1 MNKFMKWLNESF
13 APKMQKIN
21 NNPWI
26 LTIKESI
33 MQVMP
38 LIFLGSIFCI
48 LTIPGDY
55 ISWWPN
61 FWTIYNW
68 TFGMVSIFVA
78 FLIPFNLMEKKRRR
92 KSRIVAGVAGLILF
106 FHQPAVHR
114 RSAGKLRER

>member
-78 FLIPFNLMEKKRRR
+78 FLIHL
-92 KSRIVAGVAGLILF
+92 
-106 FHQPAVHR
+106 
-114 RSAGKLRER
+114 

>member
-55 ISWWPN
+55 ISWW
-61 FWTIYNW
+61 
-68 TFGMVSIFVA
+68 A
-78 FLIPFNLMEKKRRR
+78 ELLDH
-92 KSRIVAGVAGLILF
+92 LILDIRYGIHF
-106 FHQPAVHR
+106 CGIFEFR
-114 RSAGKLRER
+114 LT

>member
-48 LTIPGDY
+48 LTIPGDNQLG
-55 ISWWPN
+55 P
-61 FWTIYNW
+61 
-68 TFGMVSIFVA
+68 A
-78 FLIPFNLMEKKRRR
+78 FLEPVL
-92 KSRIVAGVAGLILF
+92 
-106 FHQPAVHR
+106 
-114 RSAGKLRER
+114 